1 MRIEA
6 LRLEHYGAFAQRNL
20 QLGGKAPLTVVYGP
34 NEAGKSTSLSA
45 VKDFLFGLPNQ
56 TPRMAV
62 FGGDAI
68 RLSATL
74 RRADGTV
81 LTLRRR
87 KGRVRTLTD
96 ENGAPVD
103 DAALGALLGGTTRDR
118 FETLFGL
125 DHETLRKGGAQLL
138 TAEGEIGRLIIEAG
152 GGLRGL
158 VQRLERVD
166 AEIDKLFSTRRSA
179 ERAFYKARDAFD

>member
-96 ENGAPVD
+96 ENGAPD
-103 DAALGALLGGTTRDR
+103 PRPIWWTAISRQPARTSCGSPTSPTSRPRRASSIWRLSWMSGAAGSSA
-118 FETLFGL
+118 
-125 DHETLRKGGAQLL
+125 
-138 TAEGEIGRLIIEAG
+138 GRWPTICEPSW
-152 GGLRGL
+152 
-158 VQRLERVD
+158 
-166 AEIDKLFSTRRSA
+166 FWMP
-179 ERAFYKARDAFD
+179 